1 MIEHL
6 ERDLDR
12 VAALLAS
19 GDADGATAA
28 ARALEQRQPAAGEL
42 ARAAMALFQRDAVA
56 AKAHASRALAM
67 GVGSLA
73 QQYLAAAAL
82 LGGDHAAAVDH
93 ARKAVA
99 IEATPRARAG

>member
-6 ERDLDR
+6 DR
-12 VAALLAS
+12 IAALLAS
-19 GDADGATAA
+19 GDADGAANLV
-28 ARALEQRQPAAGEL
+28 RSLETKQPAAAEL
-42 ARAAMALFQRDAVA
+42 GRAAVALFERDAAA
-56 AKAHASRALAM
+56 AKAHATRALGM

-82 LGGDHAAAVDH
+82 MAGDQAAAIDH

-99 IEATPRARAG
+99 IEATPRAR